1 MRNSRK
7 ESMKLPKLLRMMA
20 VVTTLALIYTHMQMQ
35 IFALAYQGKNREKQI
50 TKLKEMNGLLT
61 YNILELKS
69 SNHLGVK
76 LLAENSKLKFRDPAS
91 VVELV
96 TTKPIKESK
105 KLQVAQNSKSSNAF
119 LSFLSLRSQAE
130 ARTEEGTPKPW
141 RPFQ

>member
-1 MRNSRK
+1 
-7 ESMKLPKLLRMMA
+7 MA
-20 VVTTLALIYTHMQMQ
+20 IITTLALIYIHMQMQ

-76 LLAENSKLKFRDPAS
+76 LLAENSKLKFRDSAS

-96 TTKPIKESK
+96 TTQPVSEADEVRVVKVK
-105 KLQVAQNSKSSNAF
+105 KAPNPL
-119 LSFLSLRSQAE
+119 LSFLSLRSNGEAQAE
-130 ARTEEGTPKPW
+130 ERTGTPKPW
-141 RPFQ
+141 LPLR

>member
-1 MRNSRK
+1 
-7 ESMKLPKLLRMMA
+7 MA

-96 TTKPIKESK
+96 TTKPVSEANE
-105 KLQVAQNSKSSNAF
+105 LRVAKANKNPNPI
-119 LSFLSLRSQAE
+119 LSFLSLRSGGEAQAQE
-130 ARTEEGTPKPW
+130 RTGTQKPW
-141 RPFQ
+141 LPFR

>member
-1 MRNSRK
+1 
-7 ESMKLPKLLRMMA
+7 MA
-20 VVTTLALIYTHMQMQ
+20 VLTILALIYIHMQMR
-35 IFALAYQGKNREKQI
+35 IFALAYQGKNRGKEI
-50 TKLKEMNGLLT
+50 TRLKEMNGLLT
-61 YNILELKS
+61 YNILELKA

-76 LLAENSKLKFRDPAS
+76 LLAGNSSLKFRDSAS